1 MKISNILFFTIVL
14 LCMPSFNF
22 GQNNH
27 CNNDIADT
35 SKCHILR
42 KYIKPAIVLEKKW
55 ESKEIAYTNEVPL
68 VADMDGDCIPEILLR
83 GINSQDGSILDTPRV
98 HFYDGRDGSLKS
110 KFDCKVFQAD
120 LTPVIADVDNDGV
133 KEILISSSVDSNFP
147 YRNRLMCYEFTGK
160 LKWLS
165 DEYIYNPNYNP
176 GQTNFGVADFNQDGK
191 TEVYCNNRIFN
202 GQTGK
207 LLTEGGI
214 NGVGSNYDVFILNS
228 VSVAAQLDDDE
239 SDLELAAG
247 FSVYKVKIINLN
259 GLIGNLMT
267 PINIKVDNEYFDG
280 KTAVA
285 DVNGDGQLDIIVS
298 YCGRDSKSKLYIY
311 TLNNGVP
318 VLITKNYIP
327 GINEPNSCPTI
338 ADIDGNGIPNILV
351 SKTNSIHNF
360 ECDGTN
366 TLNLK
371 WSLLIKD
378 TFASTGISTFD
389 LNGDG
394 IPEIIYRD
402 HFNLLVIDGSVN
414 PPQFIDSIKCIAG
427 TYQEYPII
435 ADIDNSGKAQIC
447 VVCGGVGQGQ
457 FKGYN
462 GYLTAFG
469 SPDTLTG
476 WAPARGVWNQ
486 YAYNPLFINDDLTVP
501 RVLQNHATYKNGK
514 YNNFLQQASLLDS
527 NGMYKVPATNLWGKI
542 NCINYDPIEDEY
554 TVVFDVFNRKDAS
567 SQAEPNLPVSFYNG
581 DPTTT
586 GSLLGIY
593 YTQFQLEPG
602 DSLVDQEF
610 KFKASQINDLY
621 MVVNTSRNANGM
633 FDPNDFSIVECDYT
647 DNYFHTSEFPKTEK
661 TSVSI
666 CNGSEYQ
673 FFDTILAT
681 KGSYVHKYY
690 NTKSCDSLISF
701 LELTI
706 VDTVSSLQTLTACD
720 SFDWQGKVYRENGT
734 FIKHFQTTNGCDSM
748 VTLNLT
754 IRKSTDTLI
763 QMTACRKF
771 GFNDKVYTEG
781 GKYYIKL
788 RNHKGCDSLIELNLN
803 IIALDSNITQLGN
816 TLIAL
821 DSVASYQW
829 VDCNDNFAAIPGA
842 TQKIY
847 NPNKDGSY
855 AVITTIPPC
864 IDTSFCLP
872 ILISSTIN
880 DHMQSVFV
888 YPNPATGRLFVQFLN
903 PVSGK
908 LILMIRD
915 IHGRSVMK
923 KVLAEGEKKVI
934 DVDVSGLVSG
944 LYYLYIQSAF
954 GVNQMIFSKMN

>member
-1 MKISNILFFTIVL
+1 MRISNILTHTIFFVSIPL
-14 LCMPSFNF
+14 LIF
-22 GQNNH
+22 GQYNH
-27 CNNDIADT
+27 CNNEIADT
-35 SKCHILR
+35 TECHILR
-42 KYIKPAIVLEKKW
+42 KYIMPAIVLEKKW
-55 ESKEIAYTNEVPL
+55 ESSEIAATGQTPL

-83 GINSQDGSILDTPRV
+83 GFNTLDGSILDTPRV
-98 HFYDGRDGSLKS
+98 HLYDGKNGQLKS
-110 KFDCKVFQAD
+110 KFDCIGFQYD
-120 LTPVIADVDNDGV
+120 LTPVIVDVDKDGF
-133 KEILISSSVDSNFP
+133 KEIIIASRYGSFQ
-147 YRNRLMCYEFTGK
+147 YRNRISCYEFTGK
-160 LKWLS
+160 LKWIS
-165 DEYIYNPNYNP
+165 DEYFFNPNKESNP
-176 GQTNFGVADFNQDGK
+176 NFGAADFNQDGM

-207 LLTEGGI
+207 LLAEGGI
-214 NGVGSNYDVFILNS
+214 NGIGAPVNIFSGSIS
-228 VSVAAQLDDDE
+228 VTIAAQLDDE
-239 SDLELAAG
+239 PSDLELAAG
-247 FSVYKVKIINLN
+247 YSVYKVKLVNLN
-259 GLIGNLMT
+259 GLSGNLMT
-267 PINIKVDNEYFDG
+267 PMNIKVDNGYFDG
-280 KTAVA
+280 ETAVA
-285 DVNGDGQLDIIVS
+285 DINGDGQLDVIVTYS
-298 YCGRDSKSKLYIY
+298 EKDIKSKLYAY
-311 TLNNGVP
+311 TLINGVST
-318 VLITKNYIP
+318 LIAQNYIP
-327 GINEPNSCPTI
+327 GINLGNGCPSI
-338 ADIDGNGIPNILV
+338 ADIDNNGIPNILV
-351 SKTNSIHNF
+351 SKTNAIYNF
-360 ECDGTN
+360 EYDGTN

-371 WSLLIKD
+371 WSLRVQD
-378 TFASTGISTFD
+378 TLATMGITTFD

-402 HFNLLVIDGSVN
+402 HFNLLAIDGSIN
-414 PPQFIDSIKCIAG
+414 PPQIIDSIKCIAG
-427 TYQEYPII
+427 TYGEYPII
-435 ADIDNSGKAQIC
+435 ADIDHSGKAQIC
-447 VVCGGVGQGQ
+447 VVCGGRGQ
-457 FKGYN
+457 FPSN
-462 GYLTAFG
+462 ITQGYLTAFG
-469 SPDTLTG
+469 SPDTLPG

-501 RVLQNHATYKNGK
+501 AKLKNHAIYNSGK
-514 YNNFLQQASLLDS
+514 YNNFLQQEILLDS
-527 NGMYKVPATNLWGKI
+527 NGMYKVAAASLWAKI
-542 NCINYDPIEDEY
+542 NCINYDLIEDEY

-586 GSLLGIY
+586 GRILGIY

-610 KFKASQINDLY
+610 KFRASQINNLY

-633 FDPNDFSIVECDYT
+633 FDPKDFYIVECDYT
-647 DNYFHTSEFPKTEK
+647 DNYFHTTEFPKTEAI
-661 TSVSI
+661 SVSI
-666 CNGSEYQ
+666 CKGSEYQ

-690 NTKSCDSLISF
+690 NTKSCDSLISV

-720 SFDWQGKVYRENGT
+720 TFDWQGKVYRENGT

-803 IIALDSNITQLGN
+803 IIALDTNITKLGN

-821 DSVASYQW
+821 DSAATYQW

-872 ILISSTIN
+872 IVVTSTIN
-880 DHMQSVFV
+880 NERQMIFV
-888 YPNPATGRLFVQFLN
+888 YPNPATDQLFVQFLN

-934 DVDVSGLVSG
+934 DVDVSGLVGG
-944 LYYLYIQSAF
+944 LYYLYIQSSI
-954 GVNQMIFSKMN
+954 GINQMIFSKM